1 MDFIDDNF
9 RWRVSVGGVSVGAV
23 TIVPLAAK
31 FGVSVG
37 DVDSSSSI
45 RARGGAAFRERGV
58 KPRVCSE

>member
-31 FGVSVG
+31 LVLNRVFVRSKRKVFH
-37 DVDSSSSI
+37 DSYLHS
-45 RARGGAAFRERGV
+45 
-58 KPRVCSE
+58 